1 MIWSPIGQC
10 CFWTV
15 HNTVSDLQVINH
27 TSVLETSWTSRA
39 PAAPAAMRLPWPS
52 SWACWRRTQVWE
64 VPWTSVTCPGLFKSP
79 EEDLHPVLMG
89 YGINPSHS
97 RSNQPWTWQSTH
109 ADSFFCWWHYVCF
122 WHSASGSSTH
132 SKISLVHSLILQLCQ
147 ISDFVTISLSLR
159 TKDFI
164 APGWDTMLDRSTS
177 YNTHY

>member
-27 TSVLETSWTSRA
+27 TSVLETWWTSWA

-64 VPWTSVTCPGLFKSP
+64 VPWTSVTCPGLVRALKKTFSQSYGVRHQSISLAFKP
-79 EEDLHPVLMG
+79 AMTLTINACGQFFLLVTLH
-89 YGINPSHS
+89 
-97 RSNQPWTWQSTH
+97 
-109 ADSFFCWWHYVCF
+109 CF
-122 WHSASGSSTH
+122 WHGASGSSTH
-132 SKISLVHSLILQLCQ
+132 SKISLVHSLVLQLCQ

-164 APGWDTMLDRSTS
+164 APVLGTQC
-177 YNTHY
+177 